1 MFIKLNYNN
10 FITKCPVAFEF
21 KASIIQ
27 LQRFFQGFSRKLR
40 ENSLQINF
48 PDQILQE
55 FQEVDKWKGKRR
67 LRITLKDMEIASQ
80 LENVEI
86 DEL

>member
-10 FITKCPVAFEF
+10 FITKYPVAFEF

-55 FQEVDKWKGKRR
+55 FQEVDKYKAERR
-67 LRITLKDMEIASQ
+67 LRRTLKDMEIASQ

-86 DEL
+86 HEL